1 MTATKE
7 IINDVLNDYKEI
19 TSDVSG
25 ESSKID
31 VLERLCEKYK
41 GLDDENLYAVCMYY
55 LVYFNLSKEEGVL
68 SDAVIEENFM
78 KSLPNDMD
86 ELLSLLE
93 WCKYVPKS
101 YLKVLELSSEIFE
114 VAKEVY
120 FNGEVSIQEAE
131 QKLEEI
137 VMLRKEIESQEYKY
151 RKDISEIIAEYEN
164 KLSECILDVNTIKG
178 ERVLKST
185 RLGNYIDEIRT
196 FKFSDTN
203 IFNVPNDLLQ

>member
-1 MTATKE
+1 MTITKE
-7 IINDVLNDYKEI
+7 IINDVLNDYREI

-25 ESSKID
+25 ESYKID

-41 GLDDENLYAVCMYY
+41 ELDDENLYAVCMYY
-55 LVYFNLSKEEGVL
+55 LVYFNLGKEEGVL

-137 VMLRKEIESQEYKY
+137 VMLRKEIDSQEYKY

>member
-1 MTATKE
+1 MTTTKE

-41 GLDDENLYAVCMYY
+41 ELDDENLYAVCMYY

-68 SDAVIEENFM
+68 SDDVIEENFM
-78 KSLPNDMD
+78 KSLPDDMD

-93 WCKYVPKS
+93 WCKYVPKP

-120 FNGEVSIQEAE
+120 FNREVSVQEAE

-151 RKDISEIIAEYEN
+151 RKDVSVIIAEYEN

>member
-1 MTATKE
+1 MTITKE

-25 ESSKID
+25 ESSKTD

-41 GLDDENLYAVCMYY
+41 ELDDENLYAVCMYY

-68 SDAVIEENFM
+68 SDATIEENFM
-78 KSLPNDMD
+78 KSLPNDID
-86 ELLSLLE
+86 ELD

-120 FNGEVSIQEAE
+120 FNGEVSVQEAE

-203 IFNVPNDLLQ
+203 IFNAPDDLLQ

>member
-1 MTATKE
+1 MTITKE

-25 ESSKID
+25 ESYKID

-41 GLDDENLYAVCMYY
+41 ELDDENLYAVCMYY

-78 KSLPNDMD
+78 KSLPDDMD

-93 WCKYVPKS
+93 WCKYVPRS

-120 FNGEVSIQEAE
+120 FNGEVSVQEAE

-151 RKDISEIIAEYEN
+151 RKDISGIIAEYEN

-196 FKFSDTN
+196 FE
-203 IFNVPNDLLQ
+203 LA

>member
-68 SDAVIEENFM
+68 SNAVIEENFM

-120 FNGEVSIQEAE
+120 FNGEVSVQEAE
-131 QKLEEI
+131 KKLEEI

-164 KLSECILDVNTIKG
+164 KLSECILDVSTIKG
-178 ERVLKST
+178 ERVLK
-185 RLGNYIDEIRT
+185 
-196 FKFSDTN
+196 
-203 IFNVPNDLLQ
+203 

>member
-1 MTATKE
+1 MTTTKE
-7 IINDVLNDYKEI
+7 IIDDVLNDYKEI

-25 ESSKID
+25 ESSKTD

-41 GLDDENLYAVCMYY
+41 ELDDENLYAVCMYY
-55 LVYFNLSKEEGVL
+55 LVYFNLNKEEGVL
-68 SDAVIEENFM
+68 SDAIIEENFM
-78 KSLPNDMD
+78 KSLPNNMD
-86 ELLSLLE
+86 ELD

-120 FNGEVSIQEAE
+120 FNREVSVQEAE

-164 KLSECILDVNTIKG
+164 KLFECILDVNTIKG

>member
-1 MTATKE
+1 
-7 IINDVLNDYKEI
+7 
-19 TSDVSG
+19 
-25 ESSKID
+25 
-31 VLERLCEKYK
+31 
-41 GLDDENLYAVCMYY
+41 
-55 LVYFNLSKEEGVL
+55 
-68 SDAVIEENFM
+68 M
-78 KSLPNDMD
+78 KSLPSDMD
-86 ELLSLLE
+86 ELLSLVE
-93 WCKYVPKS
+93 WCKYVPKP

-120 FNGEVSIQEAE
+120 FNGEVSVQEAE

-151 RKDISEIIAEYEN
+151 RKDVSVIIAEYEN

-196 FKFSDTN
+196 FKFSDTD

>member
-1 MTATKE
+1 MTITKE

-25 ESSKID
+25 ESSKTD

-41 GLDDENLYAVCMYY
+41 ELDDENLYAVCMYY

-93 WCKYVPKS
+93 WCKYVPNS

-120 FNGEVSIQEAE
+120 FNGEVSVQEAE

-151 RKDISEIIAEYEN
+151 RRNISEIIAEYDN

-203 IFNVPNDLLQ
+203 IFNVPNDLL

>member
-1 MTATKE
+1 MTITKE

-25 ESSKID
+25 ESSKIE

-41 GLDDENLYAVCMYY
+41 ELDDENLYAVCMYY

-120 FNGEVSIQEAE
+120 FNGEVSVQEAE

-203 IFNVPNDLLQ
+203 IFNVPNDLL

>member
-1 MTATKE
+1 MTITKE

-25 ESSKID
+25 ESSKTD

-41 GLDDENLYAVCMYY
+41 ELDDENLYAVCMYY

-93 WCKYVPKS
+93 WCKYVPNS

-120 FNGEVSIQEAE
+120 FNGEVSVQEAE

-151 RKDISEIIAEYEN
+151 RRNISEIIAEYEN

-203 IFNVPNDLLQ
+203 IFNVPNDLL